1 MNIPTDFINNI
12 PDAKPVR
19 IFLPLQGTDNRSRQQ
34 CILQKT
40 SAPRFNLLFEPGT
53 LPVDR
58 LDTRS
63 SCIVSLDMAGQSVSI
78 EAKIEQVVNGQVLE
92 MSVLKAISHEQM
104 RDYFRVDYT
113 MPIIAG
119 SPLPEGFG
127 SPEEHW
133 KISGTTIDLS
143 GSGLLA
149 FFHERPPADK
159 LVRLRLPLPDDK
171 SESISFMARPVR
183 TSEVED
189 DRYVVAYH
197 YEDISDE
204 ERDKIVGQCLITQ
217 RRLLR
222 LKVQVKDDEVSFRR

>member
-1 MNIPTDFINNI
+1 MTTPTDFFTDI

-19 IFLPLQGTDNRSRQQ
+19 IFLPLQGDDHRCRLQ

-53 LPVDR
+53 LPVDT
-58 LDTRS
+58 LDS
-63 SCIVSLDMAGQSVSI
+63 QLPCIVNLDMAGKSVSL
-78 EAKIEQVVNGQVLE
+78 EAMIQQVVNAQVLE
-92 MSVLKAISHEQM
+92 MIVLKTISHEQM

-119 SPLPEGFG
+119 SSLPEGFG
-127 SPEEHW
+127 KPEEHW
-133 KISGTTIDLS
+133 KISGTTIDIS

-149 FFHERPPADK
+149 FFHEQPPADK

-189 DRYVVAYH
+189 NRFVVAYH

-222 LKVQVKDDEVSFRR
+222 FKVRVKEDS

>member
-1 MNIPTDFINNI
+1 MHTDFFNNI

-19 IFLPLQGTDNRSRQQ
+19 IFLPLQGADKRCRQQ

-40 SAPRFNLLFEPGT
+40 SAPRFNLLFEPDT
-53 LPVDR
+53 LPVDM
-58 LDTRS
+58 LDTQLP
-63 SCIVSLDMAGQSVSI
+63 CIVNLDIAGKSVSI
-78 EAKIEQVVNGQVLE
+78 EAMIEQVVNTQVLE
-92 MSVLKAISHEQM
+92 MIVLKTISHEQM

-119 SPLPEGFG
+119 SSLPEGFG
-127 SPEEHW
+127 APEEFW
-133 KISGTTIDLS
+133 KISGTTIDIS

-149 FFHERPPADK
+149 FFHERPPADT

-183 TSEVED
+183 TSEVEE
-189 DRYVVAYH
+189 DRFVVAYH

-204 ERDKIVGQCLITQ
+204 ERDRIVGQCLITQ

-222 LKVQVKDDEVSFRR
+222 LKIQVKDA

>member
-1 MNIPTDFINNI
+1 VTIHTDFFNNI

-19 IFLPLQGTDNRSRQQ
+19 IFLPLQEDDKRSRQR
-34 CILQKT
+34 CILQKI

-53 LPVDR
+53 LPVDT

-63 SCIVSLDMAGQSVSI
+63 PCIVNLDMAGKSVSI
-78 EAKIEQVVNGQVLE
+78 EAMIQQVVNTQVLE
-92 MSVLKAISHEQM
+92 MIVLKTISHEQM
-104 RDYFRVDYT
+104 RDYFRVDHT

-127 SPEEHW
+127 TPEEHW
-133 KISGTTIDLS
+133 KISGTTIDIS

-159 LVRLRLPLPDDK
+159 LVRLRLHLPDDK
-171 SESISFMARPVR
+171 SETISFMARPVR
-183 TSEVED
+183 TSEVEEN
-189 DRYVVAYH
+189 RYVVAYH
-197 YEDISDE
+197 YKDINDE

-222 LKVQVKDDEVSFRR
+222 LKVHVKEDS